1 MYFHRHWDT
10 YPVTLTALLVIV
22 IMLPSAERAAD
33 PAVVPTSTIWVEQ
46 SGETIVKSRAAGLE
60 QTQFSRCEIACKIH
74 HTYAAALELHV
85 DLASNLFKLCH
96 AVGWKLQNI
105 YLKNR

>member
-46 SGETIVKSRAAGLE
+46 SGETIVKSRAA
-60 QTQFSRCEIACKIH
+60 
-74 HTYAAALELHV
+74 AALELHV